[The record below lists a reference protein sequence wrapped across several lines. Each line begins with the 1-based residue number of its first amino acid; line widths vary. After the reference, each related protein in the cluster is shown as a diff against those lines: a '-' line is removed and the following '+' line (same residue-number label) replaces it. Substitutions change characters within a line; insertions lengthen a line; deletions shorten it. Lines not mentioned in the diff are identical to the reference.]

1 MIEFHFNAELAKQY
15 GVDGAIFLH
24 CMAFWVAKNRAN
36 GRHYHEGRYWT
47 YNTLEALS
55 KLFPFWSRRQLERI
69 INGLKEAGAL
79 LAGNFSEDRTDR
91 TRWYALA
98 DCILEVYGESEP
110 PISRN
115 GEMHFTDRGQ
125 PFHETVKCNKEP
137 VTYQID
143 PPKPPKGGRR
153 GSAELDGAVKS
164 LLAEYAAGDTELAE
178 ALDALMEIRAAKKA
192 VDSTRA
198 VTTLLNRLNRL
209 SDNSREVKLQI
220 LEQSVTN
227 SWKGIFPLKGGQA
240 QTRKEPK
247 RYVE

>member
-1 MIEFHFNAELAKQY
+1 MGK
-15 GVDGAIFLH
+15 V
-24 CMAFWVAKNRAN
+24 
-36 GRHYHEGRYWT
+36 
-47 YNTLEALS
+47 
-55 KLFPFWSRRQLERI
+55 SR
-69 INGLKEAGAL
+69 
-79 LAGNFSEDRTDR
+79 
-91 TRWYALA
+91 
-98 DCILEVYGESEP
+98 
-110 PISRN
+110 
-115 GEMHFTDRGQ
+115 
-125 PFHETVKCNKEP
+125 PFHETVRVRTKSKYHRGSRNHWLVKMSRSQFLL
-137 VTYQID
+137 VRRVAGN
-143 PPKPPKGGRR
+143 PPKGGRR

-220 LEQSVTN
+220 LEQSVT

>member
-1 MIEFHFNAELAKQY
+1 M
-15 GVDGAIFLH
+15 
-24 CMAFWVAKNRAN
+24 
-36 GRHYHEGRYWT
+36 
-47 YNTLEALS
+47 
-55 KLFPFWSRRQLERI
+55 
-69 INGLKEAGAL
+69 
-79 LAGNFSEDRTDR
+79 
-91 TRWYALA
+91 
-98 DCILEVYGESEP
+98 
-110 PISRN
+110 
-115 GEMHFTDRGQ
+115 
-125 PFHETVKCNKEP
+125 KCNKET

-220 LEQSVTN
+220 LDAVRDQQLEGHFPAERRTGPN
-227 SWKGIFPLKGGQA
+227 EKGAKTICRITPRSSA
-240 QTRKEPK
+240 TCCSTTPAT
-247 RYVE
+247 

>member
-1 MIEFHFNAELAKQY
+1 MMEFHFNAELAKQY

-36 GRHYHEGRYWT
+36 GRHYHEGRYWP
-47 YNTLEALS
+47 YHTLE
-55 KLFPFWSRRQLERI
+55 
-69 INGLKEAGAL
+69 
-79 LAGNFSEDRTDR
+79 AGNFSEDRTDR

-115 GEMHFTDRGQ
+115 GEMHFTGRGQ
-125 PFHETVKCNKEP
+125 PFHETVKCNKET

>member
-1 MIEFHFNAELAKQY
+1 M
-15 GVDGAIFLH
+15 
-24 CMAFWVAKNRAN
+24 
-36 GRHYHEGRYWT
+36 
-47 YNTLEALS
+47 
-55 KLFPFWSRRQLERI
+55 
-69 INGLKEAGAL
+69 
-79 LAGNFSEDRTDR
+79 
-91 TRWYALA
+91 
-98 DCILEVYGESEP
+98 
-110 PISRN
+110 
-115 GEMHFTDRGQ
+115 
-125 PFHETVKCNKEP
+125 
-137 VTYQID
+137 
-143 PPKPPKGGRR
+143 
-153 GSAELDGAVKS
+153 
-164 LLAEYAAGDTELAE
+164 AEYAAGDTELAE

>member
-1 MIEFHFNAELAKQY
+1 
-15 GVDGAIFLH
+15 
-24 CMAFWVAKNRAN
+24 
-36 GRHYHEGRYWT
+36 
-47 YNTLEALS
+47 
-55 KLFPFWSRRQLERI
+55 
-69 INGLKEAGAL
+69 
-79 LAGNFSEDRTDR
+79 
-91 TRWYALA
+91 
-98 DCILEVYGESEP
+98 
-110 PISRN
+110 
-115 GEMHFTDRGQ
+115 MHFTDRGQ
-125 PFHETVKCNKEP
+125 PFHETVKCNKET

-240 QTRKEPK
+240 PTRKEPK